1 MARKDMKK
9 ALGASLKAEERA
21 VKDRFEMAETAL
33 AKTGTASKASDNGVE
48 RVIRDSFT
56 MPALDYSLISKI
68 KDRCLKKGIVA
79 NKSEIV
85 RAGLAILDG
94 FSDTALADL
103 LKKLPKVKTGRRP
116 AKK

>member
-21 VKDRFEMAETAL
+21 VKDRFERAETVFET
-33 AKTGTASKASDNGVE
+33 KDTATKVSGNGAE

-56 MPALDYSLISKI
+56 MPATDYGLIAEI
-68 KDRCLKKGIVA
+68 KSRCLKKGIAA

-85 RAGLAILDG
+85 RAGLAALDG
-94 FSDTALADL
+94 MSDTTLIEL
-103 LKKLPKVKTGRRP
+103 VKKVPKVKTGRPP
-116 AKK
+116 AEK

>member
-21 VKDRFEMAETAL
+21 VKDRFERAETVM
-33 AKTGTASKASDNGVE
+33 AKTDAPPKSSGNGAE

-56 MPALDYSLISKI
+56 MPTVDYGLIARVKS
-68 KDRCLKKGIVA
+68 RCLKKGIVA

-85 RAGLAILDG
+85 RAGLAALDAMP
-94 FSDTALADL
+94 DAALSEL
-103 LKKLPKVKTGRRP
+103 IKKVPKIKTGRPP

>member
-21 VKDRFEMAETAL
+21 VKDRFERAETAL
-33 AKTGTASKASDNGVE
+33 AKTEAAPKASGNGAE
-48 RVIRDSFT
+48 KVIRDSFT
-56 MPALDYSLISKI
+56 MPAVDYGLINRI
-68 KDRCLKKGIVA
+68 KDRCLRKGIVA

-85 RAGLAILDG
+85 RAGLAALDAM
-94 FSDTALADL
+94 SDATLTESV
-103 LKKLPKVKTGRRP
+103 KKVPKIKTGRPP